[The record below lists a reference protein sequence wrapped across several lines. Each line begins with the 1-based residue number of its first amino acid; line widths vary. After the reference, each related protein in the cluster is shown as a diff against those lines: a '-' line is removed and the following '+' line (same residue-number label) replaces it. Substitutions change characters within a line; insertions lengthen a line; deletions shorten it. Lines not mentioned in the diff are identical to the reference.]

1 MANPV
6 LIRIDR
12 NGTKYYA
19 DDTCQR
25 CGGQGQRSEWY
36 YTGMVCFECGGTGRS
51 KQRIFKQYTPEY
63 QAKLDAKRAAKFAA
77 EEAKRAEE
85 EAKREQERKEREE
98 KLEAE
103 RLAKEAELA
112 KERAI
117 SQYVGS
123 VGQRITV
130 DVQYVGSP
138 YFKRR
143 PFNAWNP
150 DDFEYVYLHT
160 FKDGNGNKIIWK
172 TTSGLELEE
181 GSTVKVSG
189 TIKEH
194 SEYKGEKQTII
205 QRCRIAA

>member
-6 LIRIDR
+6 LIKIDR
-12 NGTKYYA
+12 NGTKYYS

-25 CGGQGQRSEWY
+25 CGGQGERSEWY
-36 YTGMVCFECGGTGRS
+36 YTGMICFECGGTGRS
-51 KQRIFKQYTPEY
+51 RPRIYKEYTPEY
-63 QAKLDAKRAAKFAA
+63 QAKLDAKRAAKLAA
-77 EEAKRAEE
+77 QEAKRAEE
-85 EAKREQERKEREE
+85 EAKREKERKEREE

-123 VGQRITV
+123 VGDRLTA
-130 DVQYVGSP
+130 DVLYIGSP

-143 PFNAWNP
+143 PFHAWNP

-160 FKDGNGNKIIWK
+160 FKDENGNKIIWK
-172 TTSGLELEE
+172 TTRGIELDEGLP
-181 GSTVKVSG
+181 VKISG

-205 QRCRIAA
+205 QRCKIAS

>member
-1 MANPV
+1 MSNPV
-6 LIRIDR
+6 LIKIDR

-25 CGGQGQRSEWY
+25 CGGQGARSEWY

-51 KQRIFKQYTPEY
+51 SQRIIKEYTPEY
-63 QAKLDAKRAAKFAA
+63 QAKLDAKRAAKLAVKKAERAA
-77 EEAKRAEE
+77 E
-85 EAKREQERKEREE
+85 EAKREQERKKQEA

-103 RLAKEAELA
+103 RLAKEAALA
-112 KERAI
+112 AERAI
-117 SQYVGS
+117 SKYVGS

-130 DVQYVGSP
+130 DVQYIGSP

-160 FKDGNGNKIIWK
+160 FKDESGNKIIWK
-172 TTSGLELEE
+172 TTSGIDLEE
-181 GSTVKVSG
+181 GSTVKVTG

-205 QRCRIAA
+205 QRCKIAA

>member
-1 MANPV
+1 MSEPV

-12 NGTKYYA
+12 NGTKYYV

-25 CGGQGQRSEWY
+25 CGGMGERSEWY
-36 YTGMVCFECGGTGRS
+36 YTGLTCFECGGTGHSR
-51 KQRIFKQYTPEY
+51 QRTFKVYTPEY
-63 QAKLDAKRAAKFAA
+63 QAKLDAKRAVKLEKIKAEQEANLAKYAA
-77 EEAKRAEE
+77 EKKAK
-85 EAKREQERKEREE
+85 EE

-117 SQYVGS
+117 SKYVGS
-123 VGQRITV
+123 VGQRITI

-138 YFKRR
+138 YFKRK
-143 PFNAWNP
+143 PFNSWNP

-160 FKDGNGNKIIWK
+160 FKDSSGNKLIWK
-172 TTSGLELEE
+172 TTRGIEIEDGAFIKLC
-181 GSTVKVSG
+181 G

-194 SEYKGEKQTII
+194 TEYKGEKQTQL
-205 QRCRIAA
+205 QRCKIVA